1 MARTSGQKLKILYL
15 MEFLLQQTDEKHS
28 VTVQDMIEHLAGR
41 GIAAERKSI
50 YSDLEVLR
58 TYGLNIV
65 SARGKGGH
73 YYVADRRL
81 QLPELKL
88 LVDAI
93 QGSRFITHR
102 KSHELIKKIES
113 FASVHEAQQ
122 LQRQVY
128 VANRIKTM
136 NESIYYNIDTLHEAI
151 SGNRQISF
159 LYYEW
164 AVDFSRQE
172 KIVRCH
178 RRGGKRYV
186 MSPWTLSWNEENYYL
201 LAYDAEAGVI
211 KHFRVDKM
219 SDLQISEEPRLGRE
233 QFENFDMALYSKKLF
248 GMFGGEEELVQIAF
262 DNSLIGVVVDRFG
275 RDVHIS
281 PCDDGR
287 FQIAAKVAVSP
298 QFWGWVLG
306 FGERAE
312 IIGPDWVRRRLTEHT
327 EKILRQYQDDE

>member
-1 MARTSGQKLKILYL
+1 MTKKSGQKLKILYL

-28 VTVQDMIEHLAGR
+28 VTVQDMIEHLACL

-50 YSDLEVLR
+50 YSDLEALR
-58 TYGLNIV
+58 TYGLDIATV
-65 SARGKGGH
+65 QGKSGE
-73 YYVADRRL
+73 YYIANRRL

-102 KSHELIKKIES
+102 KSRELIKKMES

-136 NESIYYNIDTLHEAI
+136 NESIYYNIDTLHEAV

-159 LYYEW
+159 VYYEW
-164 AVDFSRQE
+164 TVDFGKQQ
-172 KIVRCH
+172 KIVRCQ

-186 MSPWTLSWNEENYYL
+186 MSPWALSWNEENYYL
-201 LAYDAEAGVI
+201 LAYDADVGVI

-219 SDLQISEEPRLGRE
+219 SDLEITAQTRLGRE
-233 QFENFDMALYSKKLF
+233 QFEDFDTALYSKKLF
-248 GMFGGEEELVQIAF
+248 GMFGGEEEMVQIAF

-281 PCDDGR
+281 PYNAER

-306 FGERAE
+306 FGDRAE
-312 IIGPDWVRRRLTEHT
+312 IIGPDWVRERLVEYA
-327 EKILRQYQDDE
+327 EKTLRQYKEY